1 MTAQSFLLSQSDLD
15 AWAATIAAQADL
27 PDDRLNERFAQV
39 LATFAAK
46 PRDSIP
52 QACGSPMAA
61 KATYRFLSNSRFTA
75 DDLHRALGAATV
87 ENCCGQPVV
96 LAIQDT
102 TGLSYPTLTQTTG
115 LGPLNDSLKAR
126 GLLLH
131 TTLAVRPDGV
141 PLGVLDQACW
151 GRPEQLAAEHHDR
164 PISEKESVK
173 WLNGIIAAE
182 AAVDTLPAPQRP
194 RLIHV
199 MDREGDIHEVLQ
211 QIDPS
216 RHGAVIRSAHN
227 RRVEGPIGHAHDAIA
242 SAPRRGVRVITVPAR
257 AGRPARRVRL
267 ELRAATLT
275 VRPLRQHAPERTRR
289 PVTWGLV
296 EAREGNAPAGVEPL
310 HWLLW
315 TTEPIATRADLIRVL
330 DIYQRRWRIEEF
342 HLALK
347 SGCGVEALELETAE
361 RLSRAVALYSA
372 VAARIVALRDLARHE
387 PDTPCTTILSDDAW
401 KVLWLRFMQQRL
413 SADMPPPTVR
423 QAILWIGRLGG
434 HLGRK
439 RDGLPGVRTLWRGW
453 RDLTILVAGLRLARE
468 LG

>member
-1 MTAQSFLLSQSDLD
+1 MTALSLPLSQFELD
-15 AWAATIAAQADL
+15 AWAAAIAAQADL
-27 PDDRLNERFAQV
+27 PDERLNERLAQI
-39 LATFAAK
+39 LSTFAAR
-46 PRDSIP
+46 PQDSIP
-52 QACGSPMAA
+52 QACGSAAAA
-61 KATYRFLSNSRFTA
+61 KATYRFLGNSRVAA
-75 DDLHRALGAATV
+75 DDLERALCAATV
-87 ENCCGQPVV
+87 DACVGQAVV

-102 TGLSYPTLTQTTG
+102 TALTYATLTQTTG
-115 LGPLNDSLKAR
+115 LGPLNDSPTAR
-126 GLLLH
+126 GLFVH
-131 TTLAVRPDGV
+131 TTLAVRSDGV

-151 GRPEQLAAEHHDR
+151 GRPEHPATEHHDR
-164 PISEKESVK
+164 PITEKESVK
-173 WLNGIIAAE
+173 WLNGIRTAE
-182 AAVDTLPAPQRP
+182 AAVDALPKSQRP

-216 RHGAVIRSAHN
+216 RHGAVIRSAQN

-242 SAPRRGVRVITVPAR
+242 AAPRQGVRVITVPTR
-257 AGRPARRVRL
+257 TGQRARRVRL

-275 VRPLRQHAPERTRR
+275 VRPLRQHAPERERQ

-296 EAREGNAPAGVEPL
+296 EAREVNAPVGIEPL
-310 HWLLW
+310 HWRLW

-361 RLSRAVALYSA
+361 RLSKAILLYSA

-401 KVLWLRFMQQRL
+401 KVLWLRFMQKRL
-413 SADMPPPTVR
+413 SADTPAPTVR

-453 RDLTILVAGLRLARE
+453 RDLTVLVAGLRLARK